1 VPQHIRRRRARL
13 AVAIILLMAVTIG
26 AVGWWLGSGRWTQV
40 PELVGKQQ
48 GTAIDLLQT
57 AGLAADCCEQQWSE
71 EFPAGSVMSTD
82 PKAGD
87 AIRGTNVRL
96 VVSKGPE
103 RFRVDPALVGKA
115 WSDVQPQL
123 QTALPQIQFTT
134 TEAYD
139 DKLAKGSVVG
149 FDPAA
154 GTELK
159 RDQVVTV
166 VVSKGHAPVAVPDV
180 TGQSPEQAKSN
191 LEALGFVVKR
201 GDDGRSAAVATGK
214 VMAVSPGPGDGP
226 VGFGSTVTITV
237 SAGLPQVTV
246 PDVTGKKQDDAV
258 AALQAL
264 GLKVDATRFL
274 GNKVRQQEPR
284 AGSVVD
290 QGSTVKIL
298 VTP

>member
-1 VPQHIRRRRARL
+1 
-13 AVAIILLMAVTIG
+13 
-26 AVGWWLGSGRWTQV
+26 
-40 PELVGKQQ
+40 
-48 GTAIDLLQT
+48 
-57 AGLAADCCEQQWSE
+57 
-71 EFPAGSVMSTD
+71 MSTD